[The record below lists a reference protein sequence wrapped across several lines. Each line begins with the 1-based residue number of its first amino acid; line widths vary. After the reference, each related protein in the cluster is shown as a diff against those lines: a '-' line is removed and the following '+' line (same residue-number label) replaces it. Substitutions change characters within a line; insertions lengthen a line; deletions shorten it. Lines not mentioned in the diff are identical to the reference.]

1 MPMQAKNSEIGD
13 LLPQFF
19 HRYN

>member
-1 MPMQAKNSEIGD
+1 MQAKNSEIGD

-19 HRYN
+19 HRYD